1 MNNSELGRVQAFL
14 LKHRIAETKSARRNI
29 SREEREVATILR
41 EADPQ
46 MRSLLEEILDGQGL
60 VLQSFREFD
69 VSGIP
74 AGAMAFVL
82 ARKPDSNPPFFGTER
97 LVARMKQLGRYKAS
111 DTEIKIW
118 FTQLWFILLDLLYTK
133 KNRSPGALQDWV
145 DTAFNRAV
153 FTEAVKNY
161 INDSVLKVDPNTLK
175 TTTIYDALTSA
186 KEGTITQLC
195 TAFLEIMEEAGLLER
210 LQEDVYRQSL
220 LFAFEMKMNYDRQ
233 LVPLLPALSPFDS
246 ASTILIEEVEEAA
259 NGDNH

>member
-1 MNNSELGRVQAFL
+1 
-14 LKHRIAETKSARRNI
+14 
-29 SREEREVATILR
+29 
-41 EADPQ
+41 
-46 MRSLLEEILDGQGL
+46 
-60 VLQSFREFD
+60 
-69 VSGIP
+69 
-74 AGAMAFVL
+74 
-82 ARKPDSNPPFFGTER
+82 
-97 LVARMKQLGRYKAS
+97 
-111 DTEIKIW
+111 
-118 FTQLWFILLDLLYTK
+118 
-133 KNRSPGALQDWV
+133 V

-161 INDSVLKVDPNTLK
+161 INDSVLKVDRNTLR

-195 TAFLEIMEEAGLLER
+195 TAFLEIMEEAALLER

-246 ASTILIEEVEEAA
+246 ASTILIEEVEEST